1 MLFVRRRKSLDP
13 FYDEYAEVYYVDGT
27 YVTSVIGF
35 LIFAAVAIPAL
46 AVFGAVRWFT
56 GHMMLFYLLYAV
68 AVIILIIMQ
77 SRHTRKRFM
86 LFYALSTL
94 TMLVIPITA
103 TVVAYIFPIII
114 LGEPLSAAL
123 SVIFSSLLFY
133 GGAFM
138 TFSINRIIKNGIA
151 CFFVSLIY
159 LAVALLI
166 LYGFI
171 CADAEAMNKFDFNT
185 FYTLWS

>member
-13 FYDEYAEVYYVDGT
+13 FYDEYAEIYYVDGT
-27 YVTSVIGF
+27 YVTSVVAF

-46 AVFGAVRWFT
+46 ALFGAVRWLCD
-56 GHMMLFYLLYAV
+56 HMMLLYVLYAV
-68 AVIILIIMQ
+68 GVVILIVKQ

-86 LFYALSTL
+86 FFYALSTL

-103 TVVAYIFPIII
+103 TVSYIFPIII

-171 CADAEAMNKFDFNT
+171 CIDAETMRKFDFTT

>member
-1 MLFVRRRKSLDP
+1 MLFIRHRKSLDP

-27 YVTSVIGF
+27 YVTSVVAF

-46 AVFGAVRWFT
+46 ALFGVVRWLCD
-56 GHMMLFYLLYAV
+56 HMMLLYVLYAV
-68 AVIILIIMQ
+68 GVVILIIMQ
-77 SRHTRKRFM
+77 SRHTRKKYMF
-86 LFYALSTL
+86 FYALSTL
-94 TMLVIPITA
+94 TILVIPITA
-103 TVVAYIFPIII
+103 TIAYIFPIMVF
-114 LGEPLSAAL
+114 GETLSAAL

-171 CADAEAMNKFDFNT
+171 SVDAEAMKKFDFNT
-185 FYTLWS
+185 FYILLS

>member
-1 MLFVRRRKSLDP
+1 MLFIRHRKTLSP
-13 FYDEYAEVYYVDGT
+13 FSEDYAEVYYVDGA
-27 YVTSVIGF
+27 YVTSVVGF
-35 LIFAAVAIPAL
+35 LLFAAVALPAL
-46 AVFGAVRWFT
+46 ALFGAVKWLCD
-56 GHMMLFYLLYAV
+56 HMMLLYILYAV
-68 AVIILIIMQ
+68 GVIILIIMQ

-86 LFYALSTL
+86 FFYALSTL

-103 TVVAYIFPIII
+103 TVAYIFPIIVF
-114 LGEPLSAAL
+114 GEPLSAAL

-171 CADAEAMNKFDFNT
+171 SADANALGKFDFNT

>member
-1 MLFVRRRKSLDP
+1 MFFIRRRKSLSP

-46 AVFGAVRWFT
+46 AVFGAVQWFT
-56 GHMMLFYLLYAV
+56 GHMMLFYVLYAV
-68 AVIILIIMQ
+68 AVIVLIVMQ

-86 LFYALSTL
+86 FFYALSTL
-94 TMLVIPITA
+94 AMLVIPITA
-103 TVVAYIFPIII
+103 TIAYIFPIII

-171 CADAEAMNKFDFNT
+171 SVDAEAMSKFDFNT